1 MSLSFVESLEDA
13 VTLQSVIA
21 DNSVRVDGATD
32 SDLPA
37 EVDPETLAMSAFD
50 RLNTDNRACA
60 TFAAAV
66 VLDQQPPEWARRQ
79 LKLATDDQD
88 PDADQ
93 GGDEQ

>member
-13 VTLQSVIA
+13 VTLQSVVA
-21 DNSVRVDGATD
+21 EDSVRIEGTTETD

-88 PDADQ
+88 Q
-93 GGDEQ
+93 GGDQ

>member
-13 VTLQSVIA
+13 VTLQSFVA
-21 DNSVRVDGATD
+21 DNSVSIEGTTD
-32 SDLPA
+32 SDLSA

-88 PDADQ
+88 Q
-93 GGDEQ
+93 GGDQ